1 MYVYSMLDGGT
12 NAKLEQRLGV
22 AVKPKKEGTPSV
34 SIIVRKN
41 SSGGVDSPVAYI
53 MDPGKTIV
61 IAGIS
66 NDAGMGFAEAAAEQG
81 VPEVNIFFAPI
92 SLKDLVEKIKEIIPS
107 GGPQEETLTTQK
119 QEAEPEVESEPVT
132 EPEQKNYT
140 EQEQESFTEPEQ
152 SFEETPVIK
161 DEAGE
166 SDGDIGWAASLKN
179 RVKTVAVVGFRG
191 GVGKSTVAA
200 SLADHYRGNGEVVAI
215 VDLGSP
221 PTTYRHFG
229 FSELTGE
236 ARDGFIVLKGRVDI
250 FVPEVPV
257 YDLPG
262 EILVK
267 VVNEL
272 KKEYRRVI
280 IDYPSEPRQSHL
292 DVSIDCP
299 VIVVDHDMVLSVKD
313 GVDGVYV
320 YNKAVPEVPKDVVAD
335 LLHGDPVVIKMDI
348 EYCIAALVSGETAYQ
363 SSGIVAEGIGNLAAR
378 IG

>member
-22 AVKPKKEGTPSV
+22 AVKPKKEGTPSA

-61 IAGIS
+61 IAGQS
-66 NDAGMGFAEAAAEQG
+66 NDAGMDFAEAAADQG
-81 VPEVNIFFAPI
+81 VPEDNIYFAPI
-92 SLKDLVEKIKEIIPS
+92 SLKDLVVKIRDIMPA
-107 GGPQEETLTTQK
+107 GGSQEEPLTTQEQK
-119 QEAEPEVESEPVT
+119 AEPEVESEPVT
-132 EPEQKNYT
+132 E
-140 EQEQESFTEPEQ
+140 QEQEPFTEPKQ
-152 SFEETPVIK
+152 SFKETPVIK
-161 DEAGE
+161 GEAGE
-166 SDGDIGWAASLKN
+166 PDGEIGWAASLKN

-229 FSELTGE
+229 FTELIGE

-335 LLHGDPVVIKMDI
+335 FLHGDPVVIKMDI
-348 EYCIAALVSGETAYQ
+348 EDCIAALVAGETAYQ